1 MAIIEV
7 SNLSKIYTAPIA
19 RKQKRAVDNI
29 SFTVEEGQIF
39 GFLGPNGSGKTTTI
53 GMLLDI
59 IRRTEGEIAL
69 FGSTSLNAA
78 RKRMGATLET
88 PNFYPY
94 LSGYDNLKIVAYIK
108 DIREERIQ
116 ETLRTVGLDLR
127 QKDKFKAYSLGM
139 KQRLALASALLSDP
153 ELIILDEPAN
163 GLDPEG
169 IREIRTIIKH
179 LAASGKTIFL
189 SSHLLDE
196 VEQTCTHVA
205 VIKNGALLAQGSMQE
220 LTNRNAMYSL
230 RAEGI
235 DLATLKQA
243 VERFPEALSVS
254 IKNGSIHTALRTQNA
269 AALNRFLA
277 GEGVYLSHLSESR
290 QSLEEVFLEITQ

>member
-1 MAIIEV
+1 MNIIEV
-7 SNLSKIYTAPIA
+7 SNLSKVYTSPLT
-19 RKQKRAVDNI
+19 RKQKRAVDGI
-29 SFTVEEGQIF
+29 SFAVGEGQIF

-59 IRRTEGEIAL
+59 IRRTQGEISL
-69 FGSTSLNAA
+69 FGSTSLNTA

-94 LSGYDNLKIVAYIK
+94 LSGYDNLKIVALIK
-108 DIREERIQ
+108 NIGEERIQ
-116 ETLRTVGLDLR
+116 ETLRIVGLDAR
-127 QKDKFKAYSLGM
+127 QKDTFKAYSLGM

-153 ELIILDEPAN
+153 ELVILDEPAN

-169 IREIRTIIKH
+169 IREIRTIIKQ

-205 VIKNGALLAQGSMQE
+205 VIKNGVLLAEGSMQE
-220 LTNRNAMYSL
+220 LTGRNARFHL
-230 RAEGI
+230 RADTL
-235 DLATLKQA
+235 DLSALKQA
-243 VERFPEALSVS
+243 VERFPDALSVS
-254 IKNGSIHTALRTQNA
+254 VRSGFVQTALRNRDA

-277 GEGVYLSHLSESR
+277 GEGVYLSHLTEER